1 VSKDDKET
9 HWQKKEEKKLLD
21 DQILTSNNYDFSV
34 FWFVFK
40 KEI

>member
-1 VSKDDKET
+1 MTRKLIDK
-9 HWQKKEEKKLLD
+9 KKKEKKLLD

-40 KEI
+40 REI